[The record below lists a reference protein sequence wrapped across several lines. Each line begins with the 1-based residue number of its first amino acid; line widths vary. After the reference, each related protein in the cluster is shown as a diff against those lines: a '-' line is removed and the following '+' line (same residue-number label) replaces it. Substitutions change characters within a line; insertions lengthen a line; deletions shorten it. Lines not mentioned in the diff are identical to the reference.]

1 MAEDIKPD
9 DVVEMASEPIENIAP
24 DDILETL
31 SEPNEETAD
40 DEENLPHVSSDEQ
53 TDGSANAEPHGVF
66 IKQEKTD
73 KPHWYVIH
81 TYSGYENKVKV
92 NLDKAVVNRGFE
104 DVILEVKVPMDET
117 IEVKNGKKK
126 HVMKK
131 MYPGYV
137 MVKMILDD
145 ETWYVVRNTRGVTG
159 FVGPGSKPIPLTDKE
174 VRTMGIEDVQIKLDI
189 EVGENVMV
197 TSGPLESFIGVVKEV
212 HPEKQKVKVVVSMFG
227 RDTIVDLDFVQIKR
241 L

>member
-1 MAEDIKPD
+1 MADEVITGGITETPENKTEEGKKP
-9 DVVEMASEPIENIAP
+9 E
-24 DDILETL
+24 L
-31 SEPNEETAD
+31 
-40 DEENLPHVSSDEQ
+40 Q
-53 TDGSANAEPHGVF
+53 GVF

-73 KPHWYVIH
+73 KPYWYVVH
-81 TYSGYENKVKV
+81 TYSGYENKVKA
-92 NLDKAVVNRGFE
+92 NLEKAIHNRGFE
-104 DVILEVKVPMDET
+104 DIILEVKVPMEES

-174 VRTMGIEDVQIKLDI
+174 VRAMGVENIPIKLSV

-197 TSGPLESFIGVVKEV
+197 TSGPLESFIGIIKEV
-212 HPEKQKVKVVVSMFG
+212 NPEKQKVKVVVSMFG
-227 RDTIVDLDFVQIKR
+227 RDTLVDLDFVQIKR
-241 L
+241 I

>member
-1 MAEDIKPD
+1 MSEEEKAGLVLGEPEKTEQPKKP
-9 DVVEMASEPIENIAP
+9 E
-24 DDILETL
+24 L
-31 SEPNEETAD
+31 
-40 DEENLPHVSSDEQ
+40 Q
-53 TDGSANAEPHGVF
+53 GVF

-73 KPHWYVIH
+73 KPYWYVIH
-81 TYSGYENKVKV
+81 TYSGYENKVKM
-92 NLDKAVVNRGFE
+92 NLEKAIQNRNFE
-104 DVILEVKVPMDET
+104 DVILEVKVPMEES

-131 MYPGYV
+131 RDPGYV

-174 VRTMGIEDVQIKLDI
+174 VRAMGVENVPIKLDV

-197 TSGPLESFIGVVKEV
+197 TSGPLESFVGVIREV

-227 RDTIVDLDFVQIKR
+227 RDTLVDLDFVQIKR
-241 L
+241 I